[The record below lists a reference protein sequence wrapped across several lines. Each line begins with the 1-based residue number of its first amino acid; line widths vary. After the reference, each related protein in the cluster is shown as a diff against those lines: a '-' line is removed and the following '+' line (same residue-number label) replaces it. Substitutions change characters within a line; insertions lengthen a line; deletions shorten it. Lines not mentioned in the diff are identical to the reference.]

1 MISYFTKVYKSVS
14 EIGAPHYT
22 DPLDILRQKG
32 INIFISIF
40 ILFMILL
47 GITRFARGE
56 YSLAFFEFFMSLV
69 GTIVLYS
76 CKVGRLNLAI
86 RIACAISTFFLFM
99 LGYFKFI
106 DFYGLLPP
114 IILFLAVYILI
125 LNSFLER
132 FIYLVVSL
140 ILTAFIFFNYDKSI
154 IDAVPFLLQV
164 TATFVAFSYF
174 SNYLENQN
182 DKIKR
187 TINKLNVANQQQEKL
202 NQTLLEKNKDLKT
215 FTYIMTHDLKSPL
228 NSISAFSEL
237 LLKKKDLPQEKA
249 TEFLGY
255 ISRSTKNMSGLINDL
270 LIYAKVDNYDELEF
284 TQVNLNEIVDEVM
297 SRYQR
302 EVAEGKVKIEVDDLP
317 SINGNPD
324 LLKSLFLNLISNSI
338 KYQPKNRESHIPMIS
353 IKNIQDDSHYRIT
366 ISDNGI
372 GIEEEFWDKI
382 FIPFKRFH
390 NDKEYEG
397 TGLGMSIVS
406 KVMEKHKGKIDL
418 LETSDQGT
426 TFKLHFSKN

>member
-140 ILTAFIFFNYDKSI
+140 ILKKQGPQD
-154 IDAVPFLLQV
+154 L
-164 TATFVAFSYF
+164 
-174 SNYLENQN
+174 YLH
-182 DKIKR
+182 
-187 TINKLNVANQQQEKL
+187 
-202 NQTLLEKNKDLKT
+202 
-215 FTYIMTHDLKSPL
+215 HDS
-228 NSISAFSEL
+228 
-237 LLKKKDLPQEKA
+237 
-249 TEFLGY
+249 
-255 ISRSTKNMSGLINDL
+255 
-270 LIYAKVDNYDELEF
+270 
-284 TQVNLNEIVDEVM
+284 
-297 SRYQR
+297 
-302 EVAEGKVKIEVDDLP
+302 
-317 SINGNPD
+317 
-324 LLKSLFLNLISNSI
+324 
-338 KYQPKNRESHIPMIS
+338 
-353 IKNIQDDSHYRIT
+353 
-366 ISDNGI
+366 
-372 GIEEEFWDKI
+372 
-382 FIPFKRFH
+382 
-390 NDKEYEG
+390 
-397 TGLGMSIVS
+397 
-406 KVMEKHKGKIDL
+406 
-418 LETSDQGT
+418 
-426 TFKLHFSKN
+426 